1 MDENRDSHSIRLKV
15 FRDEA
20 PDLFAKLEQLPSGK
34 YTKRTALIRIL
45 ELGFQAAVG
54 DLGLHRVQARPV
66 EPASPGAPVMGASIV
81 SRGENQMPEVK
92 IDDDDLVTLFG

>member
-20 PDLFAKLEQLPSGK
+20 PDLFARLEQLPSGK

-54 DLGLHRVQARPV
+54 DLGLQRVQARPV
-66 EPASPGAPVMGASIV
+66 ESASPRAPAVGAPIV
-81 SRGENQMPEVK
+81 VPDEDQMPDVK
-92 IDDDDLVTLFG
+92 IDDADLVTLFG